1 MAGPEPLPKAAVHA
15 FSLFRHLSDGLRCYL
30 SLVLPDSR
38 NKQRAL
44 TVRQKRIITLQMCRA
59 LLLCPHRDSR
69 KALMALMN
77 RPYALSVRG
86 ITRISRPKYLFQFTV
101 KPSAADSHTRWV
113 CRGQIAENQK
123 DASAPG
129 HRRPWNAPNHRSFV
143 WNQKMLPLKS
153 SAYIHFGKAPSLFDK
168 DLPNPNLGWVTWP
181 AHVLHN

>member
-44 TVRQKRIITLQMCRA
+44 TVRQKRIITLQMCRV

-77 RPYALSVRG
+77 RLYALSVRG
-86 ITRISRPKYLFQFTV
+86 VTLISRPKYLFQFTV
-101 KPSAADSHTRWV
+101 KHMLSLSRSDCREPAGRLSSRSPSTRERSKPQEL
-113 CRGQIAENQK
+113 CLKPK
-123 DASAPG
+123 DVTFEIKCIHSL
-129 HRRPWNAPNHRSFV
+129 W
-143 WNQKMLPLKS
+143 KS
-153 SAYIHFGKAPSLFDK
+153 SFS
-168 DLPNPNLGWVTWP
+168 V
-181 AHVLHN
+181 